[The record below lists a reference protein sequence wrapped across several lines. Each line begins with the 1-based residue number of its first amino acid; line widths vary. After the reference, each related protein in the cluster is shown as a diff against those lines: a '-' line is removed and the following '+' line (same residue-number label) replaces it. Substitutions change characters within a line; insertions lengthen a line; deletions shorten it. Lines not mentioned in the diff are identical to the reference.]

1 MEFSQ
6 STKNIFKALA
16 DFRKVMVQPKKEASN
31 PQFRSKYVPLE
42 LVTDAIDKVAP
53 DHGLAHFQN
62 VATQD
67 EYMVGVQTV
76 ITHESGE
83 HITFDWLWL
92 DARPIVKGGGK
103 GVATTQSQGSAI
115 TYGRR
120 YSLSSA
126 FGIAS
131 EVDDDGNAA
140 SGNSQAHN
148 NQPKPWQQQKNANQ
162 SQKQQPPKLLPEER
176 NFDEKSGKKEFL
188 TDTYKQFFHQH
199 MTSQEYGA
207 KLAKN
212 IGVENIYDAHLSAIV
227 SSSKFL
233 KEQYTTQKASGGDWI
248 D

>member
-53 DHGLAHFQN
+53 GHGLAHFQN

-140 SGNSQAHN
+140 SGNEPQRNNNQTNN
-148 NQPKPWQQQKNANQ
+148 NQPKQWQRQQTPHLDGQ
-162 SQKQQPPKLLPEER
+162 EKQPTFNEWVNSSYDELMQLTGWGKEEITVMLEGKAGSSLKGLER
-176 NFDEKSGKKEFL
+176 ERVVAVIKESIAEIKKSSVMK
-188 TDTYKQFFHQH
+188 
-199 MTSQEYGA
+199 
-207 KLAKN
+207 
-212 IGVENIYDAHLSAIV
+212 
-227 SSSKFL
+227 
-233 KEQYTTQKASGGDWI
+233 KASGGDWI

>member
-1 MEFSQ
+1 MKFSE

-16 DFRKVMVQPKKEASN
+16 DFRKAMEQPKKEANN

-53 DHGLAHFQN
+53 NHGLAHFQN
-62 VATQD
+62 ITTQD

-83 HITFDWLWL
+83 HIIFDWLFL
-92 DARPIVKGGGK
+92 DARPIIKGGGK
-103 GVATTQSQGSAI
+103 GIATTQSQGSAI

-140 SGNSQAHN
+140 SGNEQQRSN
-148 NQPKPWQQQKNANQ
+148 NQPPKQP
-162 SQKQQPPKLLPEER
+162 QQPQQPSFNDFVKARYTDIKQLVPDWDDAKINELLK
-176 NFDEKSGKKEFL
+176 DKAGV
-188 TDTYKQFFHQH
+188 TDLRQVAQSK
-199 MTSQEYGA
+199 M
-207 KLAKN
+207 
-212 IGVENIYDAHLSAIV
+212 IGL
-227 SSSKFL
+227 L
-233 KEQYTTQKASGGDWI
+233 KETINEIKTHQKSQAQQAVGGN
-248 D
+248 